1 MNASRPENKKT
12 IAALILAAG
21 QGTRMGLVPKCLIHL
36 DHQPIILRQ
45 IVALKLAGIH
55 NITVVTGFYHAQIES
70 VLSVE
75 PTLHIVR
82 NIAPEQGQQSSVRL
96 GLAHVPDDPD
106 VVLIA
111 LADQPLLNEQDLQ
124 ELVCAYITRP
134 VSTEI
139 MYPVV
144 DGQRGNP
151 VLMSATSVKEFLRN
165 DTEVTCRKYI
175 DTHASHV
182 YKYSTQN
189 DHFIADLDT
198 QDDLKSLAERTGLS
212 VKF

>member
-1 MNASRPENKKT
+1 MNASRPETNKT

-21 QGTRMGLVPKCLIHL
+21 QGTRMGRVPKCLIHL

-45 IVALKLAGIH
+45 IDAFKLAGI
-55 NITVVTGFYHAQIES
+55 NDITVVTGFYHEQIET

-96 GLAHVPDDPD
+96 GLARMRDDPD

-111 LADQPLLNEQDLQ
+111 LADQPLINEQDLQ
-124 ELVCAYITRP
+124 ELVCAYLSRP

-139 MYPVV
+139 IYPVV

-151 VLMSATSVKEFLRN
+151 VLMSAASVKEFLRN
-165 DTEVTCRKYI
+165 EAEVTCRKFI
-175 DTHASHV
+175 DTHESRV

-189 DHFIADLDT
+189 DHFVADLDT
-198 QDDLKSLAERTGLS
+198 QDDLKTLAERTGLS